1 MNGQEFENF
10 IVKFCEMIY
19 LLNSLDF
26 LIIKADKL
34 SININKFKACK
45 SKAFNQDMIMCQS
58 MCVFVVY
65 YYAF

>member
-1 MNGQEFENF
+1 
-10 IVKFCEMIY
+10 MIY

-26 LIIKADKL
+26 LIIKVDKL
-34 SININKFKACK
+34 NININKFKACT
-45 SKAFNQDMIMCQS
+45 SKVFNQDMIMCQS